1 LKLNNQKKIKIL
13 YFIQL
18 PPPVH
23 GVSIINKQVF
33 ESEFINRGIEK
44 SLLEIRFSS
53 KLSHLRR
60 LTLKKI
66 LQLINLTFKLASKLK
81 TLRPDF
87 IYFSIM
93 PVGKGF
99 WRDLI
104 FVIIIKSFNVIP
116 IYHLHNKGI
125 ERRSKFLFMRLMYR
139 FVFKNSLVIH
149 LSEKLIEKEILQ
161 LSVKN
166 IRTGII
172 PNGILK
178 EVIPENSN
186 KKGEINILYLS
197 NLFPGK
203 GFHELIDVFGKL
215 ASENINLFLYIIG
228 GFPNQKIR
236 KKIKRQVVKSGLSD
250 RIFVKGPRYDKD
262 KLKFYSQAD
271 IFVFPSFFRQECFP
285 LVILEAMQAGLPII
299 TTKEGAIPEIID
311 NEINGII
318 INQKDNEALEY
329 QIKRL
334 FDDKN
339 LRLRLGSAARIKFYE
354 KYTLLH
360 FEKNMRNFFEKEL
373 FKSE

>member
-1 LKLNNQKKIKIL
+1 M
-13 YFIQL
+13 QL

-23 GVSIINKQVF
+23 GVSTINKQVY
-33 ESEFINRGIEK
+33 ESEFINAGIEK
-44 SLLEIRFSS
+44 SLLEIRFSNQ
-53 KLSHLRR
+53 LSHLRR

-66 LQLINLTFKLASKLK
+66 LYLFKLAFKLASRLK
-81 TLRPDF
+81 TLHPDY

-104 FVIIIKSFNVIP
+104 FVIIIKLFNVIP
-116 IYHLHNKGI
+116 VYHLHNKGI
-125 ERRSKFLFMRLMYR
+125 EEKSKFLFMKWIYR
-139 FVFKNSLVIH
+139 FVFRNSVVIH
-149 LSEKLIEKEILQ
+149 LSEKLIEMEIKNLG
-161 LSVKN
+161 VKN

-172 PNGILK
+172 PNGICK
-178 EVIPENSN
+178 EIIPENNS
-186 KKGEINILYLS
+186 KRSEINILYLS

-215 ASENINLFLYIIG
+215 ASENKKLCLYIVG

-285 LVILEAMQAGLPII
+285 LVILEAMQTGLPIV
-299 TTKEGAIPEIID
+299 TTNEGAIPEIID

-318 INQKDNEALEY
+318 IDQKDNEALEY

-334 FDDKN
+334 LDDKN
-339 LRLRLGSAARIKFYE
+339 LRLKLGSAARIKFND
-354 KYTLLH
+354 KYTLQH

-373 FKSE
+373 IKSE